1 MAKEIHAKYVAHEA
15 LIEKQFAP
23 PSLQEMHDIEDSLD
37 MVLHARS
44 EAVKAHSSGAG
55 IYITGKAHAW
65 LPSEQHNSETRLGL
79 QFDYDKWREDDIEH
93 VCIRVLVEEIYLN
106 PDSISGGCKREYLI
120 AREGAK
126 VELAS
131 YIWRPIVSE
140 DGIDISAEYFPVG
153 EVEPIFFETDECLHA
168 TQVKYPDDMAGRTM
182 TSFDADD
189 LLGILALIDSP
200 HVTRTDKINFIRKQ
214 S

>member
-1 MAKEIHAKYVAHEA
+1 
-15 LIEKQFAP
+15 
-23 PSLQEMHDIEDSLD
+23 MHDIEDSLD
-37 MVLHARS
+37 TVLHTRS
-44 EAVKAHSSGAG
+44 EGLKADSSGEG
-55 IYITGKAHAW
+55 IYITGRAHAW

-79 QFDYDKWREDDIEH
+79 HFDYDKWREDNIEH
-93 VCIRVLVEEIYLN
+93 VCIRVQVEEIYLN

-140 DGIDISAEYFPVG
+140 DGIDISAEYFPNAKI
-153 EVEPIFFETDECLHA
+153 EPIFFETDEGLHA

-182 TSFDADD
+182 TSYDADD
-189 LLGILALIDSP
+189 VLSILALIDSP
-200 HVTRTDKINFIRKQ
+200 HVTRADKVNFIRKK